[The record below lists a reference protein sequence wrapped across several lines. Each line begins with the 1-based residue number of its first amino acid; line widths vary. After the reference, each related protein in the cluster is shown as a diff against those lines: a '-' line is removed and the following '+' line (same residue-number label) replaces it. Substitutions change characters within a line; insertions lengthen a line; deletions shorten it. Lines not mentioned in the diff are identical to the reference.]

1 MSIEQEDGEVI
12 EGIGMQE
19 FHLISNSTRNDSNQ
33 EVSSQSNEDKWRKL
47 IREPFYKVA
56 GEAYLEL
63 KQREERMNHR
73 VLRCCIF
80 FKLDSTNALSSYP
93 SKRRVEQL

>member
-19 FHLISNSTRNDSNQ
+19 FRLISNSARNDSNQ

-47 IREPFYKVA
+47 IMEPFYKVA
-56 GEAYLEL
+56 REAYLEL

-73 VLRCCIF
+73 VLEGCMF
-80 FKLDSTNALSSYP
+80 
-93 SKRRVEQL
+93 